1 MISFPAIDPIPL
13 PAPVWLMKALLVLTF
28 ALHFAAV
35 QMLLGGLIVVP
46 GLMLLGRGPSARVA
60 ALAIARRMPVLMTY
74 VINLGVPP
82 LLFAQ
87 VLYGRAL
94 YTSSVV
100 MGLYWI
106 LVVPL
111 LMLCYWLLYRF
122 STRLEQ
128 GQTAWW
134 SSAGA
139 LLLALAIAK
148 IYASN
153 MTLMLRPEVWQSMYA
168 SGLSGTSLPSG
179 DASLIWRWLFA
190 IAGGPI
196 FAGLWML
203 WLASRRTFSVDDGRY
218 LARLGGALA
227 MIGAIVQLAVAAA
240 VVGVQPANVM
250 HHLSLNPIYSGVRY
264 AWMAGI
270 ALALLLGAAA
280 VVRPALG
287 AIASWAGL
295 VVGFVL
301 VAGVALFRDGLRDAT
316 LAAKGFDVWQ
326 LPVETN
332 WGVVIIF
339 LVLFV
344 GGLGAIGWLISVVAR
359 AKKTME
365 SVA

>member
-46 GLMLLGRGPSARVA
+46 GLMLLGRGPSAKVA

-203 WLASRRTFSVDDGRY
+203 WLASR
-218 LARLGGALA
+218 
-227 MIGAIVQLAVAAA
+227 
-240 VVGVQPANVM
+240 
-250 HHLSLNPIYSGVRY
+250 
-264 AWMAGI
+264 
-270 ALALLLGAAA
+270 
-280 VVRPALG
+280 
-287 AIASWAGL
+287 
-295 VVGFVL
+295 
-301 VAGVALFRDGLRDAT
+301 
-316 LAAKGFDVWQ
+316 
-326 LPVETN
+326 
-332 WGVVIIF
+332 
-339 LVLFV
+339 
-344 GGLGAIGWLISVVAR
+344 
-359 AKKTME
+359 
-365 SVA
+365 